1 MRLLLGVVHSL
12 SRVTL
17 PECGE
22 LSQAAANMMLA
33 LAIITIQLGDHWVP
47 CATTWHACTGPTC
60 VHTDTSSYQYQ
71 YQGI

>member
-33 LAIITIQLGDHWVP
+33 LAIITIQLGDH
-47 CATTWHACTGPTC
+47 
-60 VHTDTSSYQYQ
+60 
-71 YQGI
+71 